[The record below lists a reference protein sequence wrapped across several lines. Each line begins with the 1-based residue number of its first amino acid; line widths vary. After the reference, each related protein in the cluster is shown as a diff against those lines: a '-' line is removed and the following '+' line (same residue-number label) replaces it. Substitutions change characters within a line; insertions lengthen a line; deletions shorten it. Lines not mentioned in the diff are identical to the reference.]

1 MAKTTVAKGSRLQA
15 ENEREAS
22 LFVFMALMFIS
33 LGGCRGRSTVA
44 LLILFVFYLW
54 LVPPLRAP
62 SILSPLQNFRIAS
75 GFSMRRRPPSLSWPA
90 SSIFYVYYLSYF

>member
-44 LLILFVFYLW
+44 LLILFVFIFGWCRLCARHPFYH
-54 LVPPLRAP
+54 PYKT
-62 SILSPLQNFRIAS
+62 SESPLAFR
-75 GFSMRRRPPSLSWPA
+75 
-90 SSIFYVYYLSYF
+90 